1 MKILGM
7 RWAKLCNKR
16 NKMRKNLTLYNLSD
30 IYLYINKLYYLLE
43 FLFYY
48 ESLYLIH
55 YIIF

>member
-48 ESLYLIH
+48 ESLYLIY